1 MPAGTI
7 TAATY
12 HRYGAPSVVALE
24 PRPAP
29 ICGPKDLLID
39 VHFTTVSSGDA
50 RVRAMRAPR
59 GFGLIIRL
67 VFGIFRPR
75 KPVLGTELSGIV
87 AHVGAQVTTFKPGDA
102 VVAFTGTRMGAH
114 ATQVVV
120 PEGSAI
126 VMAPANVPLDVA
138 AAMSFGGTTALH
150 FLRDKAKLQAGE
162 SVLVIGASGAVGS
175 AAVQMAHAMG
185 AQVTGVCSGKNTAL
199 VESLG
204 AQAIDYRNVDVT
216 RLPDRYDVIFD
227 TTGHVSFASHQH
239 LLTAKGRMVL
249 IAADLPQM
257 LGAARSTG
265 RAIVG
270 TAWESRDLLQ
280 AVSDMVSA
288 GTFTPH
294 IGHRFPFSG
303 IAAAH
308 ARVDTGHK
316 RGSVVVVVDPA
327 QTAALTPETATP

>member
-1 MPAGTI
+1 MPAETI
-7 TAATY
+7 TAAVY
-12 HRYGAPSVVALE
+12 RRYGPPSVVTLE
-24 PRPAP
+24 QRPAP
-29 ICGPKDLLID
+29 TCGPKDVLID
-39 VHFTTVSSGDA
+39 VYFTTVSSGDA
-50 RVRAMRAPR
+50 RIRAIRAPR

-75 KPVLGTELSGIV
+75 KGVLGTELSGII
-87 AHVGAQVTTFKPGDA
+87 ARVGAQVTTFKPGDA

-114 ATQVVV
+114 ATEVVV
-120 PEGSAI
+120 PENSAI
-126 VMAPANVPLDVA
+126 VMAPANVTLDVA

-150 FLRDKAKLQAGE
+150 FLRDKAKLQPGE
-162 SVLVIGASGAVGS
+162 AVLVIGASGAVGS
-175 AAVQMAHAMG
+175 AAVQMARAMG

-204 AQAIDYRNVDVT
+204 ARVIDYRNVDVT
-216 RLPDRYDVIFD
+216 RLPDRYDLIFD

-239 LLTAKGRMVL
+239 LLTPKGRMVL
-249 IAADLPQM
+249 AAADLPQM
-257 LGAARSTG
+257 LGTLRSKG

-280 AVSDMVSA
+280 SVCDMVTA

-294 IGHRFPFSG
+294 IGHRFPLSG

-316 RGSVVVVVDPA
+316 RGSVVVVMD
-327 QTAALTPETATP
+327 QG

>member
-1 MPAGTI
+1 MPAGPI
-7 TAATY
+7 TVATY
-12 HRYGAPSVVALE
+12 HRYGPPSVVALE
-24 PRPAP
+24 QRPAP
-29 ICGPKDLLID
+29 VCGPRDVLID

-67 VFGIFRPR
+67 VYGIFRPR
-75 KPVLGTELSGIV
+75 RGVLGTELSGIV
-87 AHVGAQVTTFKPGDA
+87 ADIGADVTLFLPGDA
-102 VVAFTGTRMGAH
+102 VVAFTGARMRAH

-120 PEGSAI
+120 REASAI
-126 VMAPANVPLDVA
+126 VKAPGNVPLDVA

-175 AAVQMAHAMG
+175 AAVQMARAMG
-185 AQVTGVCSGKNTAL
+185 ANVTGVCSGKNTAL

-204 AQAIDYRNVDVT
+204 AKAIDYRNHDVT

-227 TTGHVSFASHQH
+227 TTGQVSFASHQH
-239 LLTAKGRMVL
+239 LLTPTGRMAL

-257 LGAARSTG
+257 LGTLSAKG
-265 RAIVG
+265 RALIG
-270 TAWESRDLLQ
+270 PAPDSRALLQ
-280 AVSDMVSA
+280 AVCDMVAVGDFS
-288 GTFTPH
+288 PH

-327 QTAALTPETATP
+327 QAAALSPETAKP